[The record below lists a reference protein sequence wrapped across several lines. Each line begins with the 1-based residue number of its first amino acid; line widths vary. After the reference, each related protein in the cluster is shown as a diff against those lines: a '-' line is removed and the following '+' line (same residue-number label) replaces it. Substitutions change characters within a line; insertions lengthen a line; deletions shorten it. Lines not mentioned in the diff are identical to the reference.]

1 MKKLIYCFDL
11 DNVLCKTPAS
21 NYKKSKPIK
30 RNINILST
38 LKKRGHYIKIFTA
51 RYMGRNNENA
61 EIVKKKYYRKIYN
74 QLKKWKIN
82 FDELIVGKPSYDYF
96 IDDKCHNIKEKKT
109 LMLIDRFIKK
119 D

>member
-1 MKKLIYCFDL
+1 MKKKIFIFDI
-11 DNVLCKTPAS
+11 DNTICLTRKKD
-21 NYKKSKPIK
+21 YIKSKPFK
-30 RNINILST
+30 SVVSRINL
-38 LKKRGHYIKIFTA
+38 LKKNGHYIKIFTA

-109 LMLIDRFIKK
+109 LKLIDRFIKK